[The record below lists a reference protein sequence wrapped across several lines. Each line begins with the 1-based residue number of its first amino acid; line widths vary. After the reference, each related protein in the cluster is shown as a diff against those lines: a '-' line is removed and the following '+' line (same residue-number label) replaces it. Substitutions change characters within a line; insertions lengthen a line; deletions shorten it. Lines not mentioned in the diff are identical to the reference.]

1 MKNKKEDWVSQAKGI
16 IQIKERRR
24 FKVVFVFSK
33 ALFGAIS
40 FFFKLILFFS
50 PIKLSFVSFP
60 YFFQAIFFFYI
71 FPLAYNHTRIS

>member
-16 IQIKERRR
+16 IQIKERRK

-40 FFFKLILFFS
+40 FFFKLILFFFLPNSVLSTS
-50 PIKLSFVSFP
+50 PIFSKPPSFF
-60 YFFQAIFFFYI
+60 IFS
-71 FPLAYNHTRIS
+71 H